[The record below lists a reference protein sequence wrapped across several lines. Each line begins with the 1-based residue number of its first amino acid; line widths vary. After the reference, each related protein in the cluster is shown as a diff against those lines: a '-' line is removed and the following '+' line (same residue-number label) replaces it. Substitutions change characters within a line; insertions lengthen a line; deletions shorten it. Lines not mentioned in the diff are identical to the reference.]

1 MGLNAPTHVGEFS
14 MGSESFTRRRIV
26 LVGAGLM
33 LLATSAASAQVGI
46 GAYECWAFSSPRM
59 DLNFEITDDHSYV
72 ASDGSVGTF
81 KFDPETQ
88 AISFT
93 GYLSEVMPEGFT
105 TIYHEPNGRPTV
117 SFRGRSGAEASF
129 CERP

>member
-1 MGLNAPTHVGEFS
+1 MR
-14 MGSESFTRRRIV
+14 SECFTRRSGV
-26 LVGAGLM
+26 LVGTALM
-33 LLATSAASAQVGI
+33 LLATSDASAKVGL

-59 DLNFEITDDHSYV
+59 DLNFEVTDDHSYV
-72 ASDGSVGTF
+72 ASDGSAGTF

-88 AISFT
+88 SISFT
-93 GYLSEVMPEGFT
+93 GYLGDVMPEGFT

-117 SFRGRSGAEASF
+117 SFRGRGGAEASF